1 MTAAATELY
10 YDPYDYDVDVDAQAV
25 WKRLRDEAPVYR
37 NEQFDF
43 YALTRYDDVLPA
55 MLDTE
60 TYSSAHATTIELMGS
75 KPVTAPMMIWMDP
88 PDHTRFRKL
97 VSRAFTPRAIAD
109 LEDRVR
115 RLCATLLDP
124 FVGSDGFDY
133 VDRFGALLPP
143 TVILA
148 LLGFP
153 EGHAGEWRLG
163 IDKMFHHER
172 GETGFKVLPLIQPGG
187 ELLST
192 DAAPEMVEV
201 ARRRAATLGLEGIEF
216 AVEDA
221 AKLTLP
227 DVPSLLVVPETVIW
241 CEGSAGLSPFS

>member
-1 MTAAATELY
+1 
-10 YDPYDYDVDVDAQAV
+10 
-25 WKRLRDEAPVYR
+25 
-37 NEQFDF
+37 
-43 YALTRYDDVLPA
+43 

-60 TYSSAHATTIELMGS
+60 TYSSAHATTIELMGP

-124 FVGSDGFDY
+124 FVGSEGFDY
-133 VDRFGALLPP
+133 VDQFGALLPP

-163 IDKMFHHER
+163 IDEMFHHER
-172 GETGFKVLPLIQPGG
+172 GETGFKVSEEGIPADPAQRRLGRHG
-187 ELLST
+187 DVG
-192 DAAPEMVEV
+192 DAARDHGGTAPPS
-201 ARRRAATLGLEGIEF
+201 RR
-216 AVEDA
+216 
-221 AKLTLP
+221 
-227 DVPSLLVVPETVIW
+227 
-241 CEGSAGLSPFS
+241 